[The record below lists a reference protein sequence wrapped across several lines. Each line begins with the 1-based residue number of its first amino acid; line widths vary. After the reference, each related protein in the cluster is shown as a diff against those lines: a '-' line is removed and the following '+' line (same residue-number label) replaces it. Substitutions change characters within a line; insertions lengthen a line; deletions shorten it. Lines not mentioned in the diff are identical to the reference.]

1 MNLYSIALFVHIVGA
16 LLLFVLLTIEGI
28 SLRAGIPTGQL
39 NRVLGPISGLA
50 ILVPGLY
57 LVAAGT
63 GWQGWVAVG
72 FTSWVLIAVASAVT
86 GVSLMRG
93 RMTRRTAA
101 ISWMVRVG
109 IALGVV
115 FDMTVKPDAW
125 MAVVAVAVGAAIGAA
140 AGLASRREV
149 RSA

>member
-16 LLLFVLLTIEGI
+16 LLLFVLLTIEGA

-63 GWQGWVAVG
+63 GWKGWVAVG

-93 RMTRRTAA
+93 RMSRRTAA
-101 ISWMVRVG
+101 MSWLVRVG
-109 IALGVV
+109 MALGVV
-115 FDMTVKPDAW
+115 FDMTVKPDATVAIV
-125 MAVVAVAVGAAIGAA
+125 AVVVGAAVGAAAGAA
-140 AGLASRREV
+140 ARRKV
-149 RSA
+149 RPT